1 MEQLRSK
8 LEEVI
13 IYLKP
18 YLPIANSHVVN
29 FITNNFWETIIPS
42 DIREEIDLKGTEFV
56 FSNFWSE
63 NQVPDSL
70 TRFFTSSKFNNLN
83 SYPSTCYMKLDDAY
97 NVLQSWGYKPMD
109 KPLNLK
115 EFMGAKKMHEV
126 EVMAKL
132 VAEFSKYAG
141 TEIIVDIGGGKG
153 YLSSLLALAYN
164 FNVLGIDSQS
174 INSEGARIRTKK
186 FEKYWQSIKKKSN
199 SIPDE
204 KITLPII
211 KEKFD
216 TYEEYYE
223 KYSRKSAVL
232 GSTYK
237 QITEYVTENTNIAH
251 LAQTEFKVNNKKEFT
266 LIGLHTCGS
275 LGTTCLKL
283 FTEPKNN
290 LKLLVN
296 VGCCYHLIEEEFTND
311 PFWDDIEIALN
322 KNESYGFPVSNYLR
336 ERKFVLGRDA
346 RMCASQSP
354 DKFFNSKDINNSTK
368 PLFYRALL
376 QVYLVQ
382 ELGCKDIS
390 RCHVGRLAHKCLT
403 FNEYVQ
409 KAAKR
414 LQLDIEIDNE
424 KINVF
429 YDKYLIEYERLKVF
443 FLLKQA
449 LAQVIEGLIIMDRL
463 LYLYEQGIDEAFVAK
478 LFDPI
483 LSPRNHAIIALK
495 KN

>member
-29 FITNNFWETIIPS
+29 FITHNFWETIIPS

-63 NQVPDSL
+63 NQIPDSL
-70 TRFFTSSKFNNLN
+70 THFVDSTKKTNLN
-83 SYPSTCYMKLDDAY
+83 SYPSSCYMKLDDAY
-97 NVLQSWGYKPMD
+97 NVLKSWGYKPMN
-109 KPLNLK
+109 KSLNLK

-132 VAEFSKYAG
+132 VADFSKYAG
-141 TEIIVDIGGGKG
+141 TDVIVDIGGGKG

-174 INSEGARIRTKK
+174 INSEGARNRTIK

-199 SIPDE
+199 NFPEE
-204 KITLPII
+204 KLTPPII
-211 KEKFD
+211 KEKLD

-251 LAQTEFKVNNKKEFT
+251 LAQTEFEVNNKEEFT

-275 LGTTCLKL
+275 L
-283 FTEPKNN
+283 
-290 LKLLVN
+290 
-296 VGCCYHLIEEEFTND
+296 EFTND
-311 PFWDDIEIALN
+311 PFWDDIENELN
-322 KNESYGFPVSNYLR
+322 KNESYGFPVSNCLR
-336 ERKFVLGRDA
+336 EKKFQLGRDA

-354 DKFFNSKDINNSTK
+354 DKFFNSKDIINSTK

-382 ELGCKDIS
+382 ELGYENIS
-390 RCHVGRLAHKCLT
+390 RHHVGRLAHKCST
-403 FNEYVQ
+403 FNEYVH
-409 KAAKR
+409 KAVKR
-414 LQLDIEIDNE
+414 LQLNIEIDNG
-424 KINVF
+424 KINAF

-443 FLLKQA
+443 FILKQA

-463 LYLYEQGIDEAFVAK
+463 LYLHEQGINEAFVAK
-478 LFDPI
+478 LFDPL